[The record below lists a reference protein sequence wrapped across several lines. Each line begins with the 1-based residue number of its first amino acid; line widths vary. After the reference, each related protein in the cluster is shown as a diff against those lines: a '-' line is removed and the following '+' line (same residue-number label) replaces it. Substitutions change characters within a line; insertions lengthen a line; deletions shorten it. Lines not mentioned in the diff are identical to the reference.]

1 MIGAGI
7 EDRIRATTSF
17 IWMESPGTHTF
28 EIQDVPASVA
38 AARPADHRVVTVI
51 DHTWGSPGLFRPFDH
66 GVDVAVVAL
75 TKYWSGH
82 SDVLMGATFAI
93 EALLP
98 AMREAQELLGQC
110 ANGEDA
116 WLVIRGART
125 VDLRL
130 ARCGATALELARR
143 LEGHPRIGRVLHP
156 GLPSDPGHALW
167 KRDFHGSSG
176 LFGIEIVAPNGGSVS
191 DDEADAIADRL
202 VARGHFGLGYSWGGF
217 ESLCMP
223 GH

>member
-7 EDRIRATTSF
+7 EDRIRPTTSF

-28 EIQDVPASVA
+28 EIQDVPAIVA

-93 EALLP
+93 EALSP
-98 AMREAQELLGQC
+98 AMREAQDQLGQC
-110 ANGEDA
+110 ANGVA
-116 WLVIRGART
+116 GLPRLRAART
-125 VDLRL
+125 DATGPRPPLRPP
-130 ARCGATALELARR
+130 A
-143 LEGHPRIGRVLHP
+143 VL
-156 GLPSDPGHALW
+156 
-167 KRDFHGSSG
+167 
-176 LFGIEIVAPNGGSVS
+176 
-191 DDEADAIADRL
+191 
-202 VARGHFGLGYSWGGF
+202 
-217 ESLCMP
+217 C
-223 GH
+223 